1 MQTGSRTRRLWLS
14 AASLALAASAA
25 LLIAAPAEAASP
37 VRPAVTT
44 SGVHFVDRAGR
55 IVILHGVDISY
66 RSALVEKV
74 IELRANFAR
83 VRVLWA
89 DVEPRRDQFDAG
101 ELERLDALVAYLTAH
116 RVNVELDLRGRTL
129 PAWVNIHGFH
139 AHHAPAPCG
148 AYLVFVRKI
157 VRRYAG
163 DPRVIGFGIFNEP
176 KPALWNHVGSP
187 QVDQQMLAWQAEVR
201 DAILAVDPYTTVFF
215 NVRGGAFGARA
226 CFRCAG
232 FRVAHTVLDWHNF
245 YNGCCGPGL
254 DAADDNWIPSWSETH
269 NQLSTRYRGT
279 AHNQWL
285 NLAIPWR
292 RTHLVG
298 IPMIVGEWGVRND
311 DVGRRLYNEQMEDVM
326 ARHGISWARW
336 DMDCSSNLG
345 LVTHGR
351 LNDQG
356 RWLASVILGPD

>member
-1 MQTGSRTRRLWLS
+1 MQTGSRSRRLWLS

-25 LLIAAPAEAASP
+25 LLVAAPAEAASP

-89 DVEPRRDQFDAG
+89 DVEPRRNQFDAG
-101 ELERLDALVAYLTAH
+101 ELKRLDALVAYLTAH

-201 DAILAVDPYTTVFF
+201 DAILALDPYTDRLLQRPRWGPRRPRLLPL
-215 NVRGGAFGARA
+215 RGVPRRPHRARLA
-226 CFRCAG
+226 QLLQRLLRARPRC
-232 FRVAHTVLDWHNF
+232 RRRQLD
-245 YNGCCGPGL
+245 P
-254 DAADDNWIPSWSETH
+254 E
-269 NQLSTRYRGT
+269 
-279 AHNQWL
+279 
-285 NLAIPWR
+285 
-292 RTHLVG
+292 LVG
-298 IPMIVGEWGVRND
+298 DPQPAQHP
-311 DVGRRLYNEQMEDVM
+311 LP
-326 ARHGISWARW
+326 RHRAQPVAEPR
-336 DMDCSSNLG
+336 
-345 LVTHGR
+345 HP
-351 LNDQG
+351 
-356 RWLASVILGPD
+356 LA